1 MIHEYGSYET
11 EGLSAVW
18 EVKKA
23 GRKKLSSVE
32 VLDGGGWKMD
42 EEKFWLF
49 NIRGI
54 DIDIDI
60 GVLHS
65 SYAFDF

>member
-1 MIHEYGSYET
+1 
-11 EGLSAVW
+11 
-18 EVKKA
+18 
-23 GRKKLSSVE
+23 
-32 VLDGGGWKMD
+32 MD